1 MAESTLIQEVKKA
14 LRITTTMFDDEI
26 SAEID
31 ACLLDMRGA
40 GVDIEHENS
49 ALVNQAVKFF
59 CRAYFSTVADS
70 DWSVQ
75 YEKLR
80 NAMAARGVQNYE

>member
-1 MAESTLIQEVKKA
+1 MAESNLIQEVKKA

-40 GVDIEHENS
+40 GVDVNDKNS
-49 ALVNQAVKFF
+49 TALVMQAIKFY
-59 CRAYFSTVADS
+59 CRAYFSVTADS
-70 DWSVQ
+70 EWARH
-75 YEKLR
+75 YEDLR
-80 NAMAARGVQNYE
+80 DAMAARGAQTE